1 MSRTGWKQVE
11 RDAAALI
18 GAKRHWANSGERVDA
33 DSPLFA
39 QQAKNP
45 KEMPLAEL
53 ERLVEEMTLLGI
65 DSGRIPMVVV
75 KRSAGRPTPTLVVL
89 PAEAWLIV
97 RLLAGLDKPGLKA
110 ADGEAI
116 AARYAKLSFG
126 GLMRDY
132 LHELPGARRRV
143 AAYVEKSKRRGKR

>member
-45 KEMPLAEL
+45 KEMSLAEL

-75 KRSAGRPTPTLVVL
+75 KRSAGRPTPVLVVL
-89 PAEAWLIV
+89 PAEAW
-97 RLLAGLDKPGLKA
+97 RLLPPLPTLHKPHLTA

-116 AARYAKLSFG
+116 AARY
-126 GLMRDY
+126 
-132 LHELPGARRRV
+132 
-143 AAYVEKSKRRGKR
+143 SK